1 MCFIAYVVYFLRSD
15 FDQMSGYLSFEISC
29 LDLDVYEFVMEMKII
44 NQHVSN

>member
-1 MCFIAYVVYFLRSD
+1 MLFNFYVLILIRCLD
-15 FDQMSGYLSFEISC
+15 TSFEISC